1 MNKLFLGID
10 IGSISVKAILLDGQK
25 NVRANVYRRM
35 YGKPLPVLA
44 EILKELRAGH
54 PDAVIEACGATG
66 TGGELAASLIGG
78 SFYNEVVAQSR
89 AIAHLHPEVRTVIE
103 MGGQDSKLMIM
114 KPDAAKGSVLE
125 DFAMNTVCA
134 AGTGSFLDQQAT
146 RLGFS
151 IDKEFAEMALKSKNP
166 ARVAGR
172 CSVFAKS
179 DMIHLQ
185 QVGTANHDII
195 AGLCHA
201 VARSFKSNIAR
212 GKKMEAPIAFVGGV
226 ASNNGVVRAFERE
239 LDLAEGA
246 LIIPALHN
254 VTGAFGAALNAIDE
268 GRRGGFLWEQP
279 VEEYLRV
286 RRAVEG
292 AMDPLLDGNG
302 HGYDIGV
309 HPIQPGA
316 AVYIGIDIGSLS
328 TNVVA
333 IDEQFRVVA
342 RRYLRTSGQPIQM
355 VTQGLLEI
363 GGEIAGKV
371 VVKGVGATG
380 SGRYMIGDFAGA
392 DAVRNE
398 ITAQATAAVHFVP
411 DVESIFE
418 IGGQDSKYIAIKD
431 GAVVDFEMNK
441 VCAAGTGSFIE
452 EQAERLGL
460 DIKKDFSDAAFSAPR
475 PGKFGERCTVF
486 IESDLVAN
494 QQKGSPASDLAAGL
508 AYSIVKNYLSVVGD
522 RTIGAKV
529 LFQGGVAWNRAVVAA
544 FGAITGKKIHVPPHH
559 DCTGAVGAAIIAARY
574 MRNRPDLQTRF
585 KGFDLR
591 GRNYKVTSFECKACD
606 NVCDV
611 SRVKFV
617 DEPAHYYGA
626 RCELF
631 EKDAKKADNGLPD
644 LFAER
649 ERLCFGPYLEKKKA
663 AGDGRMVVGV
673 PRVLTMYE
681 SFPFWRAFL
690 EELGADILLSG
701 KTNQQTTR
709 DSLEH
714 ITAETCFPIKVIH
727 GHVVDLANKGA
738 NVIFMPSVLTMSQKG
753 TSKFKNS
760 QMCPLVQA
768 NSYLVKNAMDLK
780 GKGLELWEPVISFQ
794 RGDDTVAKALIP
806 LGNRLGASASK
817 VASAV
822 RAARAAQSAFYA
834 ALKAR
839 GREALAGVKEERQ
852 AVVIISRPYN
862 GCDSGINMDLPRKL
876 KDMGKMAIP
885 IDMLELSEDPVH
897 ENNPNMYWRSGQRMQ
912 AAAEVVRKNPK
923 LNAIYISNFKCGPD
937 SFITYHVQQ
946 QMMGKPYLHLEVDEH
961 SADAGAITRC
971 EAFFDSLENVDAGD
985 YARRQWPQIG
995 RLNGHNRK
1003 LYIPWMCDHSYSM
1016 AAAFQYYG
1024 VDAEVLPKTDA
1035 ASLEVGRRYS
1045 TGKECIPYTLVAGDV
1060 LKKAVEKDFNPALA
1074 SFLIPTTEGPCR
1086 LGQYQGALRIQ
1097 LDRLG
1102 HTDARLMAPSAEGN
1116 YGGFEGVGRNFKR
1129 ITWRG
1134 IVATDILLK
1143 LLHETRPY
1151 ETVPG
1156 AAEKAYQ
1163 QSLEIVLKS
1172 VRGGAKDIFKRMYDV
1187 RDLFR
1192 AVPVAKNVRRP
1203 VIGVVGEIY
1212 VRLHTYSNGNV
1223 IRQIEEMG
1231 GEAWLAPLGEWFFYC
1246 TDRHIAKSRR
1256 DGKFVGALVGM
1267 MLNGITH
1274 RDEKKMM
1281 EPFKDDLLNWHEP
1294 ATPEVLAS
1302 SAPYID
1308 ATFEGEA
1315 TLSVGKAID
1324 YAAKGCAGI
1333 INLLPFGCMPGTVVS
1348 AVSKRVRE
1356 ECGNIPW
1363 LNIDIDGM
1371 DENNGR
1377 SRLEAFVFQ
1386 AKQYKERKFAED
1398 SVA

>member
-1 MNKLFLGID
+1 MKRLFLGID
-10 IGSISVKAILLDGQK
+10 IGSISVKAVLLDERKQ
-25 NVRANVYRRM
+25 VHATVYRRM
-35 YGKPLPVLA
+35 YGKPLPVLI
-44 EILKELRAGH
+44 EVLRELREQNPGAL
-54 PDAVIEACGATG
+54 IEACGATG

-78 SFYNEVVAQSR
+78 EFFNEVVAQSR
-89 AIAHLHPEVRTVIE
+89 AIGHLHPEVRTVIE

-114 KPDAAKGSVLE
+114 KRVEGKGAVLE

-146 RLGFS
+146 RLGYP
-151 IDKEFAEMALKSKNP
+151 IDTEFGKIALKSKNP

-185 QVGTANHDII
+185 QVGTADFDII

-212 GKKMEAPIAFVGGV
+212 GKDLKGPVAFIGGV
-226 ASNNGVVRAFERE
+226 ASNIGVVKAFEVE
-239 LDLAEGA
+239 LGLAEGT
-246 LIIPALHN
+246 LVIPALHN
-254 VTGAFGAALNAIDE
+254 VTGALGAAINALE
-268 GRRGGFLWEQP
+268 SSVRNPFKWEAP
-279 VEEYLRV
+279 IEEYLKV
-286 RRAVEG
+286 RQAVEG
-292 AMDPLLDGNG
+292 AMQPLEDGNG
-302 HGYDIGV
+302 HGYDISV
-309 HPIQPGA
+309 HPVQQGA
-316 AVYIGIDIGSLS
+316 GVYIGIDIGSLS

-333 IDEQFRVVA
+333 IDEQLRVVA
-342 RRYLRTSGQPIQM
+342 RRYLRTSGRPIQM

-363 GGEIAGKV
+363 GGEIGDKV
-371 VVKGVGATG
+371 VVKGVGTTG

-418 IGGQDSKYIAIKD
+418 IGGQDSKYIALRD

-460 DIKKDFSDAAFSAPR
+460 DIKKDFSDAAFAAPR

-494 QQKGSPASDLAAGL
+494 QQKGSPATDLAAGL

-522 RTIGAKV
+522 RKVGDKV

-544 FGAITGKKIHVPPHH
+544 FAEITGKKILVPPHH

-574 MRNRPDLQTRF
+574 MRNRPELKTRF

-591 GRNYKVTSFECKACD
+591 ERKYKVTSFECKACD

-631 EKDAKKADNGLPD
+631 EKDSKKAKNELPD

-649 ERLCFGPYLEKKKA
+649 EALCFGPYAEKKRPEGTGK
-663 AGDGRMVVGV
+663 MVVGV

-681 SFPFWRAFL
+681 TFPFWRTFL
-690 EELGADILLSG
+690 EELGAEVILSG
-701 KTNQQTTR
+701 KTNQQIVR

-714 ITAETCFPIKVIH
+714 VTAETCFPIKILH
-727 GHVVDLANKGA
+727 GHVTDLIGKGA
-738 NVIFMPSVLTMSQKG
+738 QAIFMPSVLTMSEKG
-753 TSKFKNS
+753 STKFTHS

-768 NSYLVKNAMDLK
+768 NSYIVKNAMDLQQK
-780 GKGLELWEPVISFQ
+780 GAELWEPVVSFH
-794 RGDDTVAKALIP
+794 RGDESVIADLAAV
-806 LGNRLGASASK
+806 GGRLGAPRRK
-817 VASAV
+817 VAEAV
-822 RAARAAQSAFYA
+822 RKAREAQTAFYA
-834 ALKAR
+834 ALKKR
-839 GREALAGVKEERQ
+839 GREALAAVTEERQ

-862 GCDSGINMDLPRKL
+862 GCDTGVNMDLPRKL
-876 KDMGKMAIP
+876 KDMGKIAVP
-885 IDMLELSEDPVH
+885 IDMLELDEKPVYDTT
-897 ENNPNMYWRSGQRMQ
+897 PNMYWRSGQRIQ
-912 AAAEVVRKNPK
+912 AAAEVVRKDPK

-971 EAFFDSLENVDAGD
+971 EAFFDSLENVDGAQ
-985 YARRQWPQIG
+985 YAARERKSVA
-995 RLNGHNRK
+995 RLNGHDRK
-1003 LYIPWMCDHSYSM
+1003 LFIPWMCDHAYAMS
-1016 AAAFQYYG
+1016 AAFRHYG
-1024 VDAEVLPKTDA
+1024 VDAEVLPKTDM
-1035 ASLEVGRRYS
+1035 ASLEIGRRYS

-1060 LKKAVEKDFNPALA
+1060 LKKALEKGFDATNATFFVP
-1074 SFLIPTTEGPCR
+1074 STHGPCR

-1097 LDRLG
+1097 LDKLG
-1102 HTDARLMAPSAEGN
+1102 HFDAQLMTPSAEGN
-1116 YGGFEGVGRNFKR
+1116 YGGLHGVGRNFKR
-1129 ITWRG
+1129 MTWRG
-1134 IVATDILLK
+1134 IVAVDVLQK

-1151 ETVPG
+1151 ETVKG
-1156 AAEKAYQ
+1156 ASDKAYEEA
-1163 QSLEIVLKS
+1163 LGIVTKS
-1172 VRGGAKDIFKRMYDV
+1172 VERGAKDIFKRMHDV
-1187 RDLFR
+1187 RDIFG
-1192 AVPVAKNVRRP
+1192 AVPVDRGVRRP
-1203 VIGVVGEIY
+1203 VIGIVGEIY
-1212 VRLHTYSNGNV
+1212 VRLHSYSNGNI
-1223 IRQIEEMG
+1223 IRRVEEMG
-1231 GEAWLAPLGEWFFYC
+1231 GEAWIAPFGEWFFYC
-1246 TDRHIAKSRR
+1246 TDRFIAKSKR
-1256 DGKFVGALVGM
+1256 DGRFMDVVWGTLFNTVKHA
-1267 MLNGITH
+1267 
-1274 RDEKKMM
+1274 DEKKLV
-1281 EPFKDDLLNWHEP
+1281 EPFKDVLLNWNEP
-1294 ATPEVLAS
+1294 PTPEVLEA

-1308 ATFEGEA
+1308 ASLEGEA
-1315 TLSVGKAID
+1315 CLSVGKAID
-1324 YAAKGCAGI
+1324 YVQKGCSGI

-1356 ECGNIPW
+1356 EAGNVPW

-1386 AKQYKERKFAED
+1386 AKQYQERKTATCG
-1398 SVA
+1398 VA

>member
-1 MNKLFLGID
+1 MKNLFLGID
-10 IGSISVKAILLDGQK
+10 IGSISVKAILLDEK
-25 NVRANVYRRM
+25 HNVHANIYRRM
-35 YGKPLPVLA
+35 FGKPLPVLA
-44 EILKELRAGH
+44 EILKELRARH
-54 PDAVIEACGATG
+54 PGVVIQACGATG

-78 SFYNEVVAQSR
+78 VFYNEVVAQSR
-89 AIAHLHPEVRTVIE
+89 AIGHLHPEVRTVIE

-114 KPDAAKGSVLE
+114 KADPVRGAVLE

-146 RLGFS
+146 RLGCP
-151 IDKEFAEMALKSKNP
+151 IDKEFGELALRSKNP

-185 QVGTANHDII
+185 QIGTPKIDII

-226 ASNNGVVRAFERE
+226 ASNIGVVKAFESE
-239 LDLAEGA
+239 LELADGA
-246 LIIPALHN
+246 LIIPELHN
-254 VTGAFGAALNAIDE
+254 VTGAFGAALSAMDP
-268 GRRGGFLWEQP
+268 GQRVDFLWEEP

-286 RRAVEG
+286 RQAVEG
-292 AMDPLLDGNG
+292 AMDPLHDGNG
-302 HGYDIGV
+302 YGYDIGI
-309 HPIQPGA
+309 HPVQPGA

-363 GGEIAGKV
+363 GEEIADKV
-371 VVKGVGATG
+371 VVKGVGTTG

-494 QQKGSPASDLAAGL
+494 QQKGSPAADLAAGL
-508 AYSIVKNYLSVVGD
+508 AYSIVRNYLSVVGD
-522 RTIGAKV
+522 RIIGSRV

-544 FGAITGKKIHVPPHH
+544 FGVVTGKKIKVPPHH

-574 MRNRPDLQTRF
+574 MRNRPDMKTRF

-591 GRNYKVTSFECKACD
+591 GRGYKVTSFECKACE

-631 EKDAKKADNGLPD
+631 EKDSKKADNGLPD

-649 ERLCFGPYLEKKKA
+649 DKLCFGAYLEKRKP
-663 AGDGRMVVGV
+663 AGDGRLAIGV

-681 SFPFWRAFL
+681 SFPFWRAFF
-690 EELGADILLSG
+690 EELGADIILSG
-701 KTNQQTTR
+701 KTNQQIVH
-709 DSLEH
+709 DAVEH
-714 ITAETCFPIKVIH
+714 ITAETCFPIKIIH
-727 GHVVDLANKGA
+727 GHVVDLINRGA
-738 NVIFMPSVLTMSQKG
+738 NVIFMPSILTMSPKG
-753 TSKFKNS
+753 SSKFKSS

-768 NSYLVKNAMDLK
+768 NSYLVKNSMDLK
-780 GKGLELWEPVISFQ
+780 MKGVELWEPVISFQ
-794 RGDDTVAKALIP
+794 RGYDSVASE
-806 LGNRLGASASK
+806 LGELGRRLGASADK
-817 VASAV
+817 VAGAV
-822 RAARAAQSAFYA
+822 RVARDAQNAFYA
-834 ALKAR
+834 GLKVR
-839 GREALAGVKEERQ
+839 GREILANLKEDRQ

-885 IDMLELSEDPVH
+885 VDMLDLSEDPIY
-897 ENNPNMYWRSGQRMQ
+897 ENNPNMYWRSGQRIQ

-985 YARRQWPQIG
+985 YARRQWRKTA
-995 RLNGHNRK
+995 RLNGHKRK

-1016 AAAFQYYG
+1016 AAAFQHYG

-1035 ASLEVGRRYS
+1035 ASLEVGRRFS

-1060 LKKAVEKDFNPALA
+1060 LKKALEKEFDATGA
-1074 SFLIPTTEGPCR
+1074 SFFIPTTEGPCR
-1086 LGQYQGALRIQ
+1086 LGQYQGVLRIQ

-1102 HTDARLMAPSAEGN
+1102 HIDARLMAPSAEGN
-1116 YGGFEGVGRNFKR
+1116 YSGFEGVGRNFKR
-1129 ITWRG
+1129 MVWRG
-1134 IVATDILLK
+1134 IVATDILIK
-1143 LLHETRPY
+1143 LVHETRPY
-1151 ETVPG
+1151 ELVPG
-1156 AAEKAYQ
+1156 TTDKAYQ
-1163 QSLEIVLKS
+1163 QGLDIVLKS
-1172 VRGGAKDIFKRMYDV
+1172 VRAGAKDIFERMNDV
-1187 RDLFR
+1187 RSIFR
-1192 AVPVAKNVRRP
+1192 AVPADKTVRRP
-1203 VIGVVGEIY
+1203 IIGVVGEIY
-1212 VRLHTYSNGNV
+1212 VRLHNYSNGNI
-1223 IRQIEEMG
+1223 IRRIEEMG

-1246 TDRHIAKSRR
+1246 TDRFIAKSRR
-1256 DGKFVGALVGM
+1256 DGKIMELLSGM
-1267 MLNGITH
+1267 LLNSIKH

-1281 EPFKDDLLNWHEP
+1281 APFKDDLLNWQEP
-1294 ATPEVLAS
+1294 PTSEVLAR

-1308 ATFEGEA
+1308 ASFEGEA
-1315 TLSVGKAID
+1315 TLSVGKALD
-1324 YAAKGCAGI
+1324 YAGKGCAGI

-1356 ECGNIPW
+1356 DCGNIPW

-1386 AKQYKERKFAED
+1386 AKQYKERKTAE
-1398 SVA
+1398 SSMA